1 LTEPKSFKDGKQ
13 WAWDSTSLSSAQ
25 TCLRKYQYE
34 MIRRIQPRRTSVHLI
49 FGGIYASALEA
60 FYKYR
65 AEGLDHE
72 AALTATVRLTLEKS
86 WDFEE
91 NKPVYFDDVKK
102 TRPNLVRTV
111 IWYIEQYGVE
121 SEDGLTTYHLAD
133 GKPAVELSFSIELDE
148 NVVFCGH
155 LDRVVQLGDD
165 LYIADQKT
173 TGGTISNYFF
183 KQFDT
188 SLQMTGYAFAG
199 KMVLKTP
206 VRGVIIDG
214 AQVAVNFTQYE
225 RGITTRSQDQIEDW
239 LKSVEHTI
247 QSAWRAADEDYYPMN
262 YTSCDK
268 YGGCPFRQLCTSS
281 KHVVENYIRSEYETR
296 VWDPIVQR

>member
-1 LTEPKSFKDGKQ
+1 MTEPKSFKDGKQ

-49 FGGIYASALEA
+49 FGGSYASALEA

-65 AEGLDHE
+65 AEGMDHE
-72 AALTATVRLTLEKS
+72 AALEATVRLTLEKS
-86 WDFEE
+86 WNFEDD
-91 NKPVYFDDVKK
+91 KPVFFDDVKK

-121 SEDGLTTYHLAD
+121 SDDGLVTYHLED
-133 GKPAVELSFSIELDE
+133 GKPAVELSFAIELDDDI
-148 NVVFCGH
+148 VFCGH

-199 KMVLKTP
+199 KMVMKSP

-214 AQVAVNFTQYE
+214 AQIAV
-225 RGITTRSQDQIEDW
+225 
-239 LKSVEHTI
+239 KSVRHTI
-247 QSAWRAADEDYYPMN
+247 EGAWRAADEGYYPMN

-281 KHVVENYIRSEYETR
+281 KHVVENYIKSDFETR